1 MINYQKSVKK
11 IRETLILTQA
21 ELAEIL
27 GVSFASINRWEN
39 GATIPTT
46 AAKRKIVDFC
56 KKNDI
61 KLEDK

>member
-39 GATIPTT
+39 GATSPTT
-46 AAKRKIVDFC
+46 TAKRKIVDFC